1 MIKQCQ
7 RYYFDSFVEHDFFL
21 WVGWKKGATQ
31 WSLCCTISFV
41 WHKYLEGLD
50 AGQRTEWLCW
60 TKEFQYYWLGVLPL
74 LFKCNTFIIIYN
86 STFFFHYSSTAI
98 NEMINQFSYFKIKKI
113 FHPINNICIYV
124 YKYIFYLLIIH
135 RLRNLFVN

>member
-74 LFKCNTFIIIYN
+74 LFKCNIFIINYN
-86 STFFFHYSSTAI
+86 STFFFITLLLPSMKWLI
-98 NEMINQFSYFKIKKI
+98 NFHILKLKKYFILLI
-113 FHPINNICIYV
+113 IYIYV